1 MTEKKVNQL
10 YHYYNKKYLGQKVVF
25 IVREYLHNADNDKT
39 KLHRFIGTVQA
50 INKDRGFRDDDNND
64 FYLLA
69 VVKPDIW
76 PDYLDY
82 EYFNEIEL
90 KDIKLIK

>member
-10 YHYYNKKYLGQKVVF
+10 YRYYHKKYLGQKVVF
-25 IVREYLHNADNDKT
+25 IIREILDFDKT
-39 KLHRFIGTVQA
+39 KLHRFIGTLQA
-50 INKDRGFRDDDNND
+50 INIDGSWRDDDDND
-64 FYLLA
+64 YYYLLA